1 MQAPIRKLDP
11 LLSSQIA
18 AGEVVERPASVVKEL
33 VENAIDAGA
42 DRISIE
48 IVDGGMELIRVSDNG
63 RGMTR
68 EDALLSLERFATS
81 KISSISDLDNMET
94 LGFRGEALPSIA
106 SCSRIVM
113 ETKTADSETGTYLR
127 VEGGNMID
135 VAEKGLPQGTTITVT
150 DLFFNTPARFKF
162 MKSRATER
170 NAVVETVER
179 LALAWHHI
187 SFTLMSQGR
196 AVLHTTGKGLED
208 ALANIFGPETIESMA
223 EVSGDYGGIRICGF
237 AGLPRCY
244 RRTRDRQLFS
254 VNQRPVKN
262 TSLGWALD
270 HAYVGLLPP
279 KTYPVA
285 VIDLSLEPG
294 AIDVNVHPTKA
305 EIRFGNESLIRR
317 SITQSVKD
325 ALSRAGYLSEP
336 EARHGQPLGR
346 QGQPASMFTPRREN
360 QQDIIQGIR
369 QMQIQ
374 PSTFHEKGPQL
385 IGEDTCEWQ
394 YLGSLQDI
402 YLVAKTPQ
410 SLLVIDQHALAES
423 LAYHSM
429 CRGESSS
436 QELLLP
442 EVIQL
447 EPTEALLYEEY
458 RDELEQVGFSTRLI
472 GTRTVLVTGVP
483 VILGQPLPA
492 ASVKQ
497 VLLTAYEGS
506 QDMSPDRAVA
516 QARIATAACHASI
529 KAKQSLT
536 RQEAQVLVQSL
547 WANPEARTCPH
558 GRPTVH
564 VIPVAELNRFFGR

>member
-1 MQAPIRKLDP
+1 M
-11 LLSSQIA
+11 
-18 AGEVVERPASVVKEL
+18 
-33 VENAIDAGA
+33 
-42 DRISIE
+42 
-48 IVDGGMELIRVSDNG
+48 NG
-63 RGMTR
+63 
-68 EDALLSLERFATS
+68 
-81 KISSISDLDNMET
+81 
-94 LGFRGEALPSIA
+94 
-106 SCSRIVM
+106 
-113 ETKTADSETGTYLR
+113 
-127 VEGGNMID
+127 
-135 VAEKGLPQGTTITVT
+135 
-150 DLFFNTPARFKF
+150 
-162 MKSRATER
+162 
-170 NAVVETVER
+170 
-179 LALAWHHI
+179 
-187 SFTLMSQGR
+187 
-196 AVLHTTGKGLED
+196 
-208 ALANIFGPETIESMA
+208 
-223 EVSGDYGGIRICGF
+223 
-237 AGLPRCY
+237 
-244 RRTRDRQLFS
+244 
-254 VNQRPVKN
+254 
-262 TSLGWALD
+262 
-270 HAYVGLLPP
+270 
-279 KTYPVA
+279 
-285 VIDLSLEPG
+285 
-294 AIDVNVHPTKA
+294 
-305 EIRFGNESLIRR
+305 
-317 SITQSVKD
+317 
-325 ALSRAGYLSEP
+325 
-336 EARHGQPLGR
+336 
-346 QGQPASMFTPRREN
+346 
-360 QQDIIQGIR
+360 
-369 QMQIQ
+369 
-374 PSTFHEKGPQL
+374 ST
-385 IGEDTCEWQ
+385 
-394 YLGSLQDI
+394 GSLQDI